1 MYLLP
6 RSIRVTVFNW
16 LQWKLG
22 NHKELNS
29 ILEPIEGLMK
39 NIDILQSEIK
49 ILEVKAMFETNNF
62 LAAKQIEHIINQSKK
77 IH

>member
-39 NIDILQSEIK
+39 NIAILQNELK
-49 ILEVKAMFETNNF
+49 ILEVKAMFETKNF
-62 LAAKQIEHIINQSKK
+62 LTAKQIEHIINQSKK

>member
-22 NHKELNS
+22 NYKELNS

>member
-1 MYLLP
+1 
-6 RSIRVTVFNW
+6 
-16 LQWKLG
+16 
-22 NHKELNS
+22 
-29 ILEPIEGLMK
+29 MK
-39 NIDILQSEIK
+39 NIAILQSEIK